1 MGKGCAKG
9 HGAGISPNDEYSQS
23 YRINRAK
30 STIGMRNQLKLTRT
44 NTHSELEESYIE
56 SELNDNNTTHAIKR
70 T

>member
-30 STIGMRNQLKLTRT
+30 STIGMRN
-44 NTHSELEESYIE
+44 
-56 SELNDNNTTHAIKR
+56 
-70 T
+70 